1 MTPDDHR
8 AAARNLAAEYQ
19 KSGDPLGWFDA
30 LYRSASG
37 KPETIPWAE
46 LRPNPYLI
54 KWLDE
59 AAPKPGKA
67 LVIGCGLG
75 DDAEF
80 LASRSWQTTAFD
92 ISAEAIRWARQ
103 RFPNTSVDY
112 QVANALTP
120 PESWRRQFDLIV
132 EIFTLQAMPR
142 PLHLQAIPKIV
153 DLIAPGG
160 RLFLFARARNETD
173 LPGTMP
179 FPLTETEVRQFEKR
193 GLNCETFEDFLDSEN
208 PPVRRFLAIFR
219 RAR

>member
-46 LRPNPYLI
+46 LCPNPYLVN
-54 KWLDE
+54 WLDKT
-59 AAPKPGKA
+59 APAPGKA

-75 DDAEF
+75 DDAEL

-92 ISAEAIRWARQ
+92 ISPEAIRWARQ
-103 RFPNTSVDY
+103 RFPKTSVDY

-120 PESWRRQFDLIV
+120 PQCWQRQFDLIV

-142 PLHLQAIPKIV
+142 PLHLQAIPRIA
-153 DLIAPGG
+153 DLIAPAG
-160 RLFLFARARNETD
+160 RIFLFARARNETD
-173 LPGTMP
+173 PPGTMP
-179 FPLTETEVRQFEKR
+179 WPLTESEIRQFEKH
-193 GLNCETFEDFLDSEN
+193 GLTCESLDDFLDSEN

-219 RAR
+219 RGR